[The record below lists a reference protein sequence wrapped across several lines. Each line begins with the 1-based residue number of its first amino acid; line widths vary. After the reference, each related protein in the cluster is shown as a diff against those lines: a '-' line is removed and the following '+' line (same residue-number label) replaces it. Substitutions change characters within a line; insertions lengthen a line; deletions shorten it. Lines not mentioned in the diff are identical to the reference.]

1 MNLFFAYP
9 LPMSQ
14 SPTFTGGW
22 AKILLQLMNQV
33 EQAGI
38 GPNKLVFGSRFK
50 TLLTENPGED
60 RLIAVDEIRLY
71 RQISEGSKNGN
82 SLNQLYVDLNSES
95 SSESLIGTALLDEI
109 IRHLKG
115 LV

>member
-60 RLIAVDEIRLY
+60 R
-71 RQISEGSKNGN
+71 
-82 SLNQLYVDLNSES
+82 SLPLMKIVFTGKSRKDQKTV
-95 SSESLIGTALLDEI
+95 I
-109 IRHLKG
+109 H
-115 LV
+115 